1 MSADQDG
8 KRSSEDKNGA
18 AKTLLGEVLAAA
30 KPGEGEQLALLPA
43 DDWPA
48 ELPDAGGSRRGRPPG
63 SRNKATEELRAWA
76 RSRFGDPGLKL
87 LELAFADPVELRT
100 RLGADSAWDVQVKQ
114 AEWLGKLL
122 PYFWALMP
130 AELKLQTTRHL
141 AVSISATPGGQ
152 AGDRELPLDP
162 LQALLEFQGLS
173 GLTDAQ
179 LHVSQSHAEPTS
191 DDPSEG

>member
-43 DDWPA
+43 DDLPA
-48 ELPDAGGSRRGRPPG
+48 ELPGPRGPGRPAG
-63 SRNKATEELRAWA
+63 ARNKATEELRAWA

-87 LELAFADPVELRT
+87 LELAVADPVELRT
-100 RLGADSAWDVQVKQ
+100 RLGANSAWDVQVKQ

-130 AELKLQTTRHL
+130 AELKLQATKHL

-152 AGDRELPLDP
+152 AGDRELALDP

-173 GLTDAQ
+173 GITDAQ
-179 LHVSQSHAEPTS
+179 LHVSQSHAEQTS
-191 DDPSEG
+191 DDTSKG